1 MGSTEGGGAVLS
13 VRHSSGGVR
22 ILSKGIVHGQS
33 LGPLWNGQEEK
44 AKSDE
49 KDKVTLGGGSQVQL
63 ATHGILRGRLE
74 DCGGDYWLYK

>member
-1 MGSTEGGGAVLS
+1 MGSTEGGGAALS
-13 VRHSSGGVR
+13 VHYSLGGVH

-33 LGPLWNGQEEK
+33 PGPLWNGQEEK
-44 AKSDE
+44 AELEE
-49 KDKVTLGGGSQVQL
+49 KDKITLGGGSQVQL

>member
-1 MGSTEGGGAVLS
+1 MLS
-13 VRHSSGGVR
+13 LGYLLGGVH

-33 LGPLWNGQEEK
+33 LGPLLNGQEEK
-44 AKSDE
+44 EESEE

-74 DCGGDYWLYK
+74 DCGGDYGLYK

>member
-1 MGSTEGGGAVLS
+1 MGSTEGGGVVLS

-44 AKSDE
+44 AESE

-63 ATHGILRGRLE
+63 ATHGILRGGVGRLWR
-74 DCGGDYWLYK
+74 GLLAV